1 MTIGDKSSTDL
12 EAGPNTTDAAGSQ
25 DQTTY
30 EMQRDSE
37 REMYTPIMVFDGK
50 NDIFDN
56 EDDLN
61 KARIAHHNRIL
72 LKTGKSETSS
82 EGCHS
87 GFYDFDQ
94 YKKSDMIDM

>member
-1 MTIGDKSSTDL
+1 
-12 EAGPNTTDAAGSQ
+12 
-25 DQTTY
+25 
-30 EMQRDSE
+30 MQRDSE
-37 REMYTPIMVFDGK
+37 RDNYTPIMVFDSK
-50 NDIFDN
+50 NDMFEN

-61 KARIAHHNRIL
+61 KARVAHDDRIL
-72 LKTGKSETSS
+72 IKTGKSETSS

>member
-1 MTIGDKSSTDL
+1 M
-12 EAGPNTTDAAGSQ
+12 EAGPTTTDAAASQ

-30 EMQRDSE
+30 DMQRDSE
-37 REMYTPIMVFDGK
+37 RDNYTPIMVFDGK
-50 NDIFDN
+50 NDMFEN

-61 KARIAHHNRIL
+61 KARRVAAPHDDRIL
-72 LKTGKSETSS
+72 IKTGKSDETSSS